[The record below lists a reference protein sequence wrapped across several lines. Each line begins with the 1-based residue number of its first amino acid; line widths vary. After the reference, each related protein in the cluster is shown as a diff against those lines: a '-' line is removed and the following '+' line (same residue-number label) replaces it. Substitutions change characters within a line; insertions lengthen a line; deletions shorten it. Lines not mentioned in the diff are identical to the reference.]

1 MNDTF
6 KNVDKM
12 LDIREKH
19 NGGTEYKKQVTDIDI
34 EHIDMER
41 SESHTRFESL
51 NFDKSKSPMFN

>member
-41 SESHTRFESL
+41 SESHTRFES
-51 NFDKSKSPMFN
+51 